1 MPKEDTGRVESFS
14 DGVFAVAITLLV
26 LDLKVPQQRD
36 VTANTHLWSMLAHQ
50 WPSFLAF
57 VISFITIL
65 IMWIN
70 HHMVMKLV
78 QLNDG
83 NFMLINGLLLM
94 FITIIPFTTA
104 LLSAHIGHE
113 GARAAIIIYN
123 GTLFAVAGM
132 FQGFWRY
139 AVKNERLLS
148 SGYDRLD
155 VKRINIQFGIG
166 LIMYAITFILSF
178 ILTKVSLCLCVLLTF
193 YFLAVG
199 LFKKRH

>member
-94 FITIIPFTTA
+94 FITIIPF
-104 LLSAHIGHE
+104 
-113 GARAAIIIYN
+113 
-123 GTLFAVAGM
+123 
-132 FQGFWRY
+132 
-139 AVKNERLLS
+139 
-148 SGYDRLD
+148 
-155 VKRINIQFGIG
+155 
-166 LIMYAITFILSF
+166 
-178 ILTKVSLCLCVLLTF
+178 
-193 YFLAVG
+193 
-199 LFKKRH
+199 